1 MSSPYKKGKLYE
13 ISLDT
18 LKSDPGQPRKILD
31 EQALEDMTASISKV
45 GVIQPI
51 IFRTGI
57 AGHDPGIAGHDPI
70 SPEIGIVSQDSV
82 NQDSKP
88 QLIVVAGERR
98 VAAARKAGLTSIPAI
113 YIAGANYAEVA
124 LVENLLRQDLTAVEE
139 AEALQRLMTEQKYT
153 QEQFGTIVGKART
166 TMGDILT
173 LNKLPQTIRDE
184 CRGDRQISRA
194 TLIEIARKKQERG
207 MITAYNAYKAKQQK
221 TKGTRKKK
229 DPNNPQALIVMFQKV
244 VAKIQAVDTSAWD
257 EDDQINYQ
265 SALKDFKT
273 EIENYLATLPP
284 MLR

>member
-153 QEQFGTIVGKART
+153 QEQLGTIVGKART